1 MLTPA
6 SRNHRSIAPDG
17 GRLSWVART
26 LSGAAVVVV
35 ERVVAPFRV
44 ACPPP
49 VLALALVLV
58 LSASASLLMA
68 NFVKTAVEKRVG
80 YAPAGATSEPKDSH
94 ASAPSTL
101 SRDPPLDASM
111 DVDATPPHPPSS
123 LSASE
128 VLPFPGRLVDSVH
141 EVKYREIG
149 THLTKQELV
158 GLCETYHLT
167 RTGNKDTLIKKL
179 KAFSADQKGWNS
191 LGPGARNKHRGPR
204 VGGITKGAKKGT
216 TKLSTLR
223 RELLFGS
230 TIDGTGSTSGP
241 CHPDERPDP
250 RTDAERAELL
260 VWADE
265 CVERNSHYGP
275 KHPLYKPPLPGPI
288 TDAAAHANADSGNP
302 PTSMVS
308 NDSSDLAE
316 KLRLLQARFDELVL
330 RVESGTIVP
339 SAATATPAAD
349 IAVSPSAGAATIARD
364 ASSVIP
370 SAAAVGVGVTASPTE
385 VPPPSSVTPLR
396 VAGVSEQIPAL
407 ATSTPGPPLHIE
419 LANGRKLRF
428 LKQSIPNPP
437 PFSFV
442 KDIPLLVRMWDD
454 GSSKWNPLEAV
465 LHIQG
470 EPIALKYWQLLYR
483 YSGQWTGIKKNW
495 GNWQEI
501 VTSWHGLSEVGF
513 WKKFSSDK
521 GPMSY
526 TAITENLQL
535 ERIAAD
541 RHDAAKA
548 KEEYGAGFD
557 AAFTYRRG
565 GGHFVMSK
573 DVAIAKQYRTLQQQ
587 SE

>member
-6 SRNHRSIAPDG
+6 LRNHRSIAPDG
-17 GRLSWVART
+17 
-26 LSGAAVVVV
+26 GAAVVVV

-49 VLALALVLV
+49 VLTLALVLV

-68 NFVKTAVEKRVG
+68 NFVKTAVEKRVRH
-80 YAPAGATSEPKDSH
+80 APAGATSEPKDSH
-94 ASAPSTL
+94 ASAPSML
-101 SRDPPLDASM
+101 SRDPPLD
-111 DVDATPPHPPSS
+111 VDAAPPHPPSS
-123 LSASE
+123 SSASE
-128 VLPFPGRLVDSVH
+128 VLPFPGRLVDGVH

-275 KHPLYKPPLPGPI
+275 KHPLYKPPSPGPI

-349 IAVSPSAGAATIARD
+349 IAVSPSAYAATIVRD
-364 ASSVIP
+364 AASSR
-370 SAAAVGVGVTASPTE
+370 
-385 VPPPSSVTPLR
+385 PPLLVTPLR
-396 VAGVSEQIPAL
+396 VAGVSKQIPAL

-428 LKQSIPNPP
+428 SKQSIPNPP
-437 PFSFV
+437 LFSFV

-513 WKKFSSDK
+513 WKKFSTDK

-573 DVAIAKQYRTLQQQ
+573 DVAIAKQYHTLQQQ